1 MMEGI
6 NWEEVTAQANSIET
20 NLGNLRDS
28 IFSYFQ
34 DFAEELSYYWSSGNA
49 ETFGEKLKSNVESFR
64 TYTQNVQSEIKS
76 MINHAA
82 EIYSNRFNVQNG
94 IGNIDTWDHNVV
106 PYMTFDNPFRG
117 ASISIFGFITGMNKT
132 AVDECCNFYKD
143 KIKTSADDI
152 KSKIESIHL
161 SIFDT
166 ANVQKDAFDQRIKE
180 AISYI
185 NMLLDDTLEE
195 IYKAKE
201 EEKDNLNLAKQQTV
215 NTFNA

>member
-20 NLGNLRDS
+20 YLGDLRDS
-28 IFSYFQ
+28 IFSCFQ
-34 DFAEELSYYWSSGNA
+34 DFAEELSYYWASGNA
-49 ETFGEKLKSNVESFR
+49 ITFGEKLKSNVESFR
-64 TYTQNVQSEIKS
+64 TFTQNVQEEIKS
-76 MINHAA
+76 MIKHAA

-94 IGNIDTWDHNVV
+94 IGNIDTWDHSVV
-106 PYMTFDNPFRG
+106 PYMTFDNPFR
-117 ASISIFGFITGMNKT
+117 AIHTFSFTTGMNKT
-132 AVDECCNFYKD
+132 AVDECCDIYKE

-166 ANVQKDAFDQRIKE
+166 ANVQKDAFDKRIKE

-185 NMLLDDTLEE
+185 NRLLDNTLEE
-195 IYKAKE
+195 IYKSKE

-215 NTFNA
+215 NTFSA